1 MTHIRGCEEVLRLG
15 SEIRNV
21 TDSIIEALEYVNAV
35 SMVCVPCATMPSID
49 AAMLDSATNTAKEI
63 ETIAMRAS
71 DIVSDVFSE
80 TGRVMHGGV
89 LTPPTTLPAG
99 VSEMSAL
106 VDRAGVL
113 QATLRTTVERI
124 EQNLFLKTP
133 LDIDACVM

>member
-106 VDRAGVL
+106 VDRAGEDAV
-113 QATLRTTVERI
+113 ARADHGDSPGTRAGDVDAVDLRHG
-124 EQNLFLKTP
+124 
-133 LDIDACVM
+133 